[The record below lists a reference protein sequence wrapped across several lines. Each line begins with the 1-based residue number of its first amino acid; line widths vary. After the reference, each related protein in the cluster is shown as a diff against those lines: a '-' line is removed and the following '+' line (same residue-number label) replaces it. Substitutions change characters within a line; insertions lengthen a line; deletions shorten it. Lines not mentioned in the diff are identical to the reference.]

1 MDEQKRQAAEKVED
15 VSLSGRTYLQ
25 LVTDGLKAV
34 PFKESSFSAACEDRT
49 LPLRKFKEIRPSGKS
64 RGRPLNFRRIR

>member
-34 PFKESSFSAACEDRT
+34 PFKESSFPQPVKPVGQIVLGIDALA
-49 LPLRKFKEIRPSGKS
+49 
-64 RGRPLNFRRIR
+64 NQRRRD